1 MTSAFLLVILTRM
14 DAFDLNAPLIFSVA
28 ALNNYLRELLETDE
42 VLQDLWVRGE
52 ISNFSQPRS
61 GHLYFT
67 LKDSE
72 AQIRCVMWKNSVLR
86 LRFSPADGM
95 QVEAHGAMS
104 VYPSQGQVQL
114 YLDALRPAGEGALY
128 QEFLRLKAR
137 LEAEGLFDPDHK
149 RPLPRLPHHIGV
161 VTSATGA
168 ALQDILQ
175 TLSRRLPVLR
185 VSVAPSP
192 VQGVEAPPGIISAL
206 NQLNQ
211 LPDLD
216 LIILARGGG
225 SIEDL
230 WAFNDENVARA
241 IYNSRVPVISGI
253 GHETD
258 FTIADFVADLRA
270 PTPTGAAELAT
281 PITAQE
287 LSLSLRAA
295 SDQLDARVS
304 ELLSSARQSLALAQA
319 ELRRGSPRAVV
330 QNSLQRL
337 DELHARLERLG
348 QSQLE
353 ARNLRLANAMSRLNA
368 LSPQAVLKRGYAII
382 TDQHSGALISRVSQ
396 AQPGQGLLLRVQDG
410 VIPAKV
416 TLNPTGAEE
425 HVNNP

>member
-1 MTSAFLLVILTRM
+1 MY
-14 DAFDLNAPLIFSVA
+14 AFDLNAPLIFSVT

-72 AQIRCVMWKNSVLR
+72 AQIRCVMWKNSALR

-95 QVEAHGAMS
+95 QVEGHGLMS
-104 VYPSQGQVQL
+104 VYPAQGQVQL

-137 LEAEGLFDPDHK
+137 LETEGLFDPDHK
-149 RPLPRLPHHIGV
+149 RPLPGLPRHIGV

-175 TLSRRLPVLR
+175 TLSRRLPILR

-192 VQGVEAPPGIISAL
+192 VQGAEAPPGIISAL
-206 NQLNQ
+206 RLLNQ
-211 LPDLD
+211 LSDLD

-241 IYNSRVPVISGI
+241 IYNSRVPVITGV

-295 SDQLDARVS
+295 SEQLDARLNA
-304 ELLSSARQSLALAQA
+304 LLGGARQSLALAQA

-330 QNSLQRL
+330 QNALQRL
-337 DELHARLERLG
+337 DEIVARLERLG
-348 QSQLE
+348 SNQLD
-353 ARNLRLANAMSRLNA
+353 ARSLRLDASIKRLNA
-368 LSPQAVLKRGYAII
+368 LSPQAVLQRGYAII
-382 TDQHSGALISRVSQ
+382 TDQLSGALISRAAQ
-396 AQPGQGLLLRVQDG
+396 AQPGQGLVLRVQDG
-410 VIPAKV
+410 VIPARV
-416 TLNPTGAEE
+416 TTKPTGAE
-425 HVNNP
+425 

>member
-1 MTSAFLLVILTRM
+1 MVILTRM
-14 DAFDLNAPLIFSVA
+14 DAFDFNAALIFSVTS
-28 ALNNYLRELLETDE
+28 LNNYLRELLETDE

-72 AQIRCVMWKNSVLR
+72 AQIRCVMWKNSALR

-95 QVEAHGAMS
+95 QVEGHGAMS
-104 VYPSQGQVQL
+104 IYPAQGQVQL

-137 LEAEGLFDPDHK
+137 LEAEGLFDPEHK
-149 RPLPRLPHHIGV
+149 RPLPSLPRHIGV
-161 VTSATGA
+161 VTSPTGA

-175 TLSRRLPVLR
+175 TLSRRLPILR
-185 VSVAPSP
+185 VTIAPTP
-192 VQGVEAPPGIISAL
+192 VQGAEAPPGIVAALRHL
-206 NQLNQ
+206 NQLE
-211 LPDLD
+211 DLD

-230 WAFNDENVARA
+230 WAFNDESVARA
-241 IYNSRVPVISGI
+241 IYNSRVPVISGV

-287 LSLSLRAA
+287 LSLSLRSA
-295 SDQLDARVS
+295 SDQLDARLN

-319 ELRRGSPRAVV
+319 ELRRSSPRAFL
-330 QNSLQRL
+330 QNALQRL
-337 DELHARLERLG
+337 DETQARLERLG
-348 QSQLE
+348 HNQLE
-353 ARNLRLANAMSRLNA
+353 ARNLRLASSVSRLNA
-368 LSPQAVLKRGYAII
+368 LSPQAVLRRGYAII
-382 TDQHSGALISRVSQ
+382 TDQHSGVLISRASQ
-396 AQPGQGLLLRVQDG
+396 TQPGQELLLRLQDG
-410 VIPAKV
+410 LIPAQV
-416 TLNPTGAEE
+416 TAKPTGAE
-425 HVNNP
+425 

>member
-1 MTSAFLLVILTRM
+1 MTRTFLLVILTRM
-14 DAFDLNAPLIFSVA
+14 DAFDFNAALIFSVTS
-28 ALNNYLRELLETDE
+28 LNNYLRELLETDE

-72 AQIRCVMWKNSVLR
+72 AQIRCVMWKNSALR

-95 QVEAHGAMS
+95 QVEGHGAMS
-104 VYPSQGQVQL
+104 IYPAQGQVQL

-137 LEAEGLFDPDHK
+137 LEAEGLFDPEHK
-149 RPLPRLPHHIGV
+149 RPLPSLPRHIGV
-161 VTSATGA
+161 VTSPTGA

-175 TLSRRLPVLR
+175 TLSRRLPILR
-185 VSVAPSP
+185 VTIAPTP
-192 VQGVEAPPGIISAL
+192 VQGAEAPPGIVAALRHL
-206 NQLNQ
+206 NQLE
-211 LPDLD
+211 DLD

-230 WAFNDENVARA
+230 WAFNDESVARA
-241 IYNSRVPVISGI
+241 IYNSRVPVISGV

-258 FTIADFVADLRA
+258 FTIADFVADMRA

-295 SDQLDARVS
+295 SDQLDARLN

-319 ELRRGSPRAVV
+319 ELRRSSPRAFL
-330 QNSLQRL
+330 QNALQRL
-337 DELHARLERLG
+337 DETQARLERLG
-348 QSQLE
+348 HNQLE
-353 ARNLRLANAMSRLNA
+353 ARNLRLASSVSRLNA
-368 LSPQAVLKRGYAII
+368 LSPQAVLRRGYAII
-382 TDQHSGALISRVSQ
+382 TDQHSGVLISRASQ
-396 AQPGQGLLLRVQDG
+396 TQPGQELLLRLQDG
-410 VIPAKV
+410 LIPAQV
-416 TLNPTGAEE
+416 TAKPTGAE
-425 HVNNP
+425 

>member
-1 MTSAFLLVILTRM
+1 M
-14 DAFDLNAPLIFSVA
+14 DAFDFNAALIFSVTS
-28 ALNNYLRELLETDE
+28 LNNYLRELLETDE

-72 AQIRCVMWKNSVLR
+72 AQIRCVMWKNSALR

-95 QVEAHGAMS
+95 QVEGHGAMS
-104 VYPSQGQVQL
+104 IYPAQGQVQL

-137 LEAEGLFDPDHK
+137 LEAEGLFDPEHK
-149 RPLPRLPHHIGV
+149 RPLPSLPRHIGV
-161 VTSATGA
+161 VTSPTGA

-175 TLSRRLPVLR
+175 TLSRRLPILR
-185 VSVAPSP
+185 VTIAPTP
-192 VQGVEAPPGIISAL
+192 VQGAEAPPGIVAALRHL
-206 NQLNQ
+206 NQLE
-211 LPDLD
+211 DLD

-230 WAFNDENVARA
+230 WAFNDESVARA
-241 IYNSRVPVISGI
+241 IYNSRVPVISGV

-295 SDQLDARVS
+295 SDQLDARLN

-319 ELRRGSPRAVV
+319 ELRRSSPRAFL
-330 QNSLQRL
+330 QNALQRL
-337 DELHARLERLG
+337 DETQARLERLG
-348 QSQLE
+348 HNQLE
-353 ARNLRLANAMSRLNA
+353 ARNLRLASSVSRLNA
-368 LSPQAVLKRGYAII
+368 LSPQAVLRRGYAII
-382 TDQHSGALISRVSQ
+382 TDQHSGVLISRASQ
-396 AQPGQGLLLRVQDG
+396 TQPGQELLLRLQDG
-410 VIPAKV
+410 LIPAQV
-416 TLNPTGAEE
+416 TAKPTGAE
-425 HVNNP
+425 